1 MDPTDRAQGFL
12 RANGMFH
19 GDLDAP
25 RCVQEFTEEMDA
37 GLSGRPSSLAMIPTF
52 IEVDREIPAE
62 EPVIAMDAGGTNL
75 RIALVQFD
83 AAGEARITDFER
95 FRMPG
100 LDGEIPAEAFFEALA
115 SRLAKVA
122 SRSTRVGLS
131 FSYPAEI
138 LKTKDGRILSLT
150 KELRVANIRGVMVGE
165 SINAAL
171 REAGLPGDLRFVVLN
186 DTVGALLAGRAAHAG
201 GRYSRYAGFV
211 LGTGVNCAY
220 VEANERIGKRT
231 DLPAGGR
238 QIINVESGGYS
249 RMPRGVVDR
258 ALDATSA
265 EPGNYSFEKAISGAY
280 LGPLCLKVFQAAAED
295 GLFSPGGRRCLVECK
310 RLETPDLDPFLGGAD
325 RGGLHARLSR
335 RGSGDDLSTAASL
348 AGHILER
355 GAKYTAVNMAAALLR
370 SVPTGPADAPACITV
385 DGSTFYR
392 LPTYR
397 ERITRWV
404 DEILKGSLRWEV
416 GTVENAA
423 LIGAAVGGIT
433 N

>member
-19 GDLDAP
+19 GDVDAP
-25 RCVQEFTEEMDA
+25 RCVEDFMEEMDA
-37 GLSGRPSSLAMIPTF
+37 GLSGRKSSLAMIPTF
-52 IEVDREIPAE
+52 IEVEREIPAG

-75 RIALVQFD
+75 RIALVDFD
-83 AAGEARITDFER
+83 AAGVPRLTAFER
-95 FRMPG
+95 CRMPG
-100 LDGEIPAEAFFEALA
+100 LDGEIPAEAFFEVLAGHLGRLA
-115 SRLAKVA
+115 SRSA
-122 SRSTRVGLS
+122 RVGLS

-138 LKTKDGRILSLT
+138 LPTRDGRILSLT
-150 KELRVANIRGVMVGE
+150 KELRVSGIRGALVGE
-165 SINAAL
+165 RINAAL
-171 REAGLPGDLRFVVLN
+171 RSAGLAGDLRFVVLN
-186 DTVGALLAGRAAHAG
+186 DTVGALLAGRAASG
-201 GRYSRYAGFV
+201 RGRYSRYAGFV
-211 LGTGVNCAY
+211 LGTGVNCGY
-220 VEANERIGKRT
+220 VEANERIAKRR

-249 RMPRGVVDR
+249 RMPRGTVDR

-280 LGPLCLKVFQAAAED
+280 LGPLCLKAFQAAAED
-295 GLFSPGGRRCLVECK
+295 GLFSPSAHRFLSECQ
-310 RLETPDLDPFLGGAD
+310 RLETPDLDPFLGGAGK
-325 RGGLHARLSR
+325 GGLYAKISR
-335 RGSGDDLSTAASL
+335 RGTGDDLALAQSL

-370 SVPTGPADAPACITV
+370 SVPTGPAEAPACITV

-397 ERITRWV
+397 ERIGRWV
-404 DEILKGSLRWEV
+404 DEILAGRLRWEV
-416 GTVENAA
+416 GTVDNAA
-423 LIGAAVGGIT
+423 LVGAAVGGIT